1 MTNPYDCNEL
11 YSYNS
16 DPDDLGHF
24 TKIEHLK
31 RAYQRHSVAKETENT
46 AKNSVTFKTR
56 DNYSND
62 IQQRNPFLVQQIAMW
77 FMTSLRKE

>member
-1 MTNPYDCNEL
+1 MTNSYDFFNEL

-31 RAYQRHSVAKETENT
+31 RAHQDIQTVAKETQDT

-56 DNYSND
+56 DNYSSD
-62 IQQRNPFLVQQIAMW
+62 IQKGNPLLVQQMAMW
-77 FMTSLRKE
+77 FLI

>member
-1 MTNPYDCNEL
+1 MLGTFSLARRNETTFQGKKKDDELLRFFNEL

-31 RAYQRHSVAKETENT
+31 RARQRHSDSCKGN
-46 AKNSVTFKTR
+46 
-56 DNYSND
+56 
-62 IQQRNPFLVQQIAMW
+62 
-77 FMTSLRKE
+77 